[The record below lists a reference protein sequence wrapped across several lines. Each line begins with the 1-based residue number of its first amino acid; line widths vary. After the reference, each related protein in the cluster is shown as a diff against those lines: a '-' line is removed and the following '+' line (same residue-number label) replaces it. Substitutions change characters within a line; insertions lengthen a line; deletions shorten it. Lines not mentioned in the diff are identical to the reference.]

1 MSSPLDVA
9 SVANWLRRPGHP
21 GVSADLPAR
30 HARPGCRCGRRHC
43 PGGPASHAAAVAR
56 EWANRTSWVPR
67 TSRSTSPAP
76 PCAPM
81 DVRSR
86 KARSLPSTGPARGT
100 VVLGSLRIVT
110 TASDPHLHRWRGM
123 VRLPCSIAHGVTGRN
138 RRRCDAR
145 GPDGTGRRSTVA
157 SSRCRTG
164 RRSPSVTC
172 GERTPRSYAT
182 RTAGCTHDGFRSA
195 SALRAR
201 AARVRSSMLRRSASS
216 SPAAFS
222 AGAGGRSMTTPS
234 PRALR
239 SISASTRS

>member
-1 MSSPLDVA
+1 MTASPSMCREPGCARCWSHSRLNTSHRPEGDDVMPDTYPPAAAHPTRPRCDRTTSSHHAPPTATSTNVSTASSPAQPRPPVRSRSLAPSPRVDLSTAFTHPTTTPSLPRSTSDPPSRHPRHGLHAGDRVMSSPLDVA
-9 SVANWLRRPGHP
+9 SVANWLRWPGHP

-100 VVLGSLRIVT
+100 CGPWQPS
-110 TASDPHLHRWRGM
+110 HRD
-123 VRLPCSIAHGVTGRN
+123 GR
-138 RRRCDAR
+138 
-145 GPDGTGRRSTVA
+145 
-157 SSRCRTG
+157 
-164 RRSPSVTC
+164 
-172 GERTPRSYAT
+172 E
-182 RTAGCTHDGFRSA
+182 
-195 SALRAR
+195 
-201 AARVRSSMLRRSASS
+201 
-216 SPAAFS
+216 
-222 AGAGGRSMTTPS
+222 
-234 PRALR
+234 
-239 SISASTRS
+239 

>member
-1 MSSPLDVA
+1 MHGLA
-9 SVANWLRRPGHP
+9 AAA
-21 GVSADLPAR
+21 GVVTALAGLPATPPPSHENGQTGRRGCRGPHGRRRRRRRARRWTYGPGR
-30 HARPGCRCGRRHC
+30 HAPYHLRDRR
-43 PGGPASHAAAVAR
+43 AA
-56 EWANRTSWVPR
+56 P
-67 TSRSTSPAP
+67 
-76 PCAPM
+76 
-81 DVRSR
+81 
-86 KARSLPSTGPARGT
+86 

-110 TASDPHLHRWRGM
+110 AASDPHLHRWRGM

-201 AARVRSSMLRRSASS
+201 AARVRSSILRRSASS